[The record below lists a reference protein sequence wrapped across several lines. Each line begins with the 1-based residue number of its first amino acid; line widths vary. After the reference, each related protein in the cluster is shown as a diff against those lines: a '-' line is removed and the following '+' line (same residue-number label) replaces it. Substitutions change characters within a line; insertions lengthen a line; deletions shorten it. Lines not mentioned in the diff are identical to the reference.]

1 MAKLIKTVRVRGNLE
16 PKVPGGAD
24 GKLLIFRDRRDLIL
38 RMELASFEGS
48 FYPGFVRIR
57 YANTPLS
64 EINAVIAK
72 YLAGPQNF
80 QVIQDPFDPNVIP
93 FQEITPEPPIPAPT
107 PQEIKQQR
115 ASQIAQKED
124 TNIKEEASTLDPESI
139 SNSVTEDSK
148 PKGLQKVGQLL
159 INLAKSTA
167 TAFVPVALNLIKQLG
182 ADQFEIELAKLK
194 EEHPEWNEQELQA
207 EVKKLLCPTKEQLD
221 LIIRQRDGLV
231 EKLNATGTK
240 LDGLSVTINF
250 GANFAEVLATLIKIL
265 KGASFYLNQA
275 LKIPGASALPYYAPA
290 QSLATDLNTA
300 ADTITFKPDGTP
312 NIPPLVISAA
322 QVSPAVALV
331 QSTIVK
337 CVDLLDQIDTL
348 ILLCDPN
355 ATLNPLSNSIDDI
368 YANESLA
375 EVSDNGN
382 TYKGFILEVETRPYT
397 PRVNESRAVGK
408 NNSGITM
415 IYTDWSFA
423 SDTQVLINELKSII
437 DRDNLKAY

>member
-1 MAKLIKTVRVRGNLE
+1 MA
-16 PKVPGGAD
+16 
-24 GKLLIFRDRRDLIL
+24 
-38 RMELASFEGS
+38 
-48 FYPGFVRIR
+48 
-57 YANTPLS
+57 
-64 EINAVIAK
+64 
-72 YLAGPQNF
+72 
-80 QVIQDPFDPNVIP
+80 
-93 FQEITPEPPIPAPT
+93 T
-107 PQEIKQQR
+107 PQEIKNAR
-115 ASQIAQKED
+115 AKILASKNEVK
-124 TNIKEEASTLDPESI
+124 TKEEASILDPESI

-167 TAFVPVALNLIKQLG
+167 TSFVPVALNMVKQLG

-207 EVKKLLCPTKEQLD
+207 AVKKTLCPTKEQLD

-240 LDGLSVTINF
+240 LDGLSLTINF
-250 GANFAEVLATLIKIL
+250 GANFAEVLTVLIKIL
-265 KGASFYLNQA
+265 KTAGFSINQA
-275 LKIPGASALPYYAPA
+275 AKLIPVIPGAIVS
-290 QSLATDLNTA
+290 SVNDLNTA
-300 ADTITFKPDGTP
+300 ADSITFKPDGTP
-312 NIPPLVISAA
+312 NIPPLAISAA

-397 PRVNESRAVGK
+397 PRVNESRAIGK

-415 IYTDWSFA
+415 VYTDWSFA